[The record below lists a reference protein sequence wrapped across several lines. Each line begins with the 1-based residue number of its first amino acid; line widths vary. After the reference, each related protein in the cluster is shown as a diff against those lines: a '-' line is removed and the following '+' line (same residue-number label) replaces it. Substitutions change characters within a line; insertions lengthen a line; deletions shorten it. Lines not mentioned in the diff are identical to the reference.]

1 MAHGLQL
8 GPFATAYHALA
19 YSRRYNYPNSNKLQP
34 RHSAVVEAEDLAM
47 FIKKLY
53 LGKVHVVGHS
63 YGGYAALVLAGKHPE
78 LVRTLTLAEPPVV
91 FTGDKIDEAKRRA
104 VTRARDA
111 FEKNSAE
118 EAVRAIVDASEEGK
132 YDRIPKPFHALLLR
146 NAAELKALVT
156 SEDMYPGIDR
166 AVVLKIAVP
175 TLLLSGESSPAS
187 LKSTSDELERLLPEK
202 GRKRVIIANAD
213 HGMWFQQPGACRKA
227 VMDFIRDK

>member
-1 MAHGLQL
+1 
-8 GPFATAYHALA
+8 
-19 YSRRYNYPNSNKLQP
+19 
-34 RHSAVVEAEDLAM
+34 M